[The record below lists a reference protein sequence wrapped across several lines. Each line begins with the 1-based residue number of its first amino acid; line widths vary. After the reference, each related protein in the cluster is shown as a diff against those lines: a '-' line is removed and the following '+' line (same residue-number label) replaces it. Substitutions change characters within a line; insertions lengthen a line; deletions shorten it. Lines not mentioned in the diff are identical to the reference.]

1 MIERLP
7 SPRPLS
13 EIASYHAHVY
23 FDGTRARDMAAQLR
37 EQIAARFAVR
47 LGRWHETAVGPH
59 VAPMYQ
65 IAFGRDIFARLVPWL
80 MLNHAGLSILIHP
93 STTNPRRDHLRDGLW
108 IGRPRA
114 LLADRLPD
122 HTDEPDQ
129 AGEVN
134 TQPEDTAII

>member
-1 MIERLP
+1 MTDP
-7 SPRPLS
+7 MPRPLS

-23 FDGTRARDMAAQLR
+23 FDGAQARALAARLR

-47 LGRWHETAVGPH
+47 LGQWHEHAVGPH

-65 IAFGRDIFARLVPWL
+65 VAFDQAAFARLVPWL

-93 STTNPRRDHLRDGLW
+93 GTTNPRRDHIRDGLW

-114 LLADRLPD
+114 LLADRLPE
-122 HTDEPDQ
+122 HTDTPDQ
-129 AGEVN
+129 PGEVN
-134 TQPEDTAII
+134 TQPDPAAVI